1 MSTLNLDISA
11 KIDIHLL
18 ASHSLDIEVL
28 WYQDAA
34 RQQPMPIVGSL
45 TLKARHQVSGAVV
58 ELPEGSGLVK
68 EDNAIRISRT
78 VADNV
83 FTQGTWVYELR
94 GDLED
99 GTSIPYMSGKIIS
112 NG

>member
-1 MSTLNLDISA
+1 MATLNLDISA
-11 KIDIHLL
+11 KIDIQLL
-18 ASHSLDIEVL
+18 ASHSMDVEVL

-34 RQQPMPIVGSL
+34 RQQPMAVVG
-45 TLKARHQVSGAVV
+45 TLKLIARHQVTGEVV
-58 ELPEGSGLVK
+58 ELPEGDGISK
-68 EDNAIRISRT
+68 EDNAIRISRR

-83 FTQGTWVYELR
+83 FTKGTWLYELR